1 MRRWCAFFPAR
12 FSVLTAASG
21 QGASRPRRFKF
32 CLYNPMMPENWPFQ
46 NNVPQRVVSLQP
58 SVTVTLRDLGVLDRL
73 VACTKYCVDVCPQ
86 VRETGCIIVEDSWSA
101 KAEQIMAATPDLV
114 IASVPYRLES
124 VAEIL
129 KSGVPF
135 LGLAPK
141 SLDTI
146 YKDIMMISQIMGLEG
161 RNELRPGAAIVASME
176 REVQAMWQKTMGA
189 QRPLVYC
196 EEWGKPLILSQTW
209 VAELVEAAGGRF
221 FGQPGKQVTEEEVA
235 AADPEVIVAA
245 WCGAGDR
252 VPLEKIIPKR
262 GWEQTKAAKNGRV
275 YCINDEFLNTPA
287 STLIQGLHALAAAIH
302 PELFGEPKGLRQ
314 IEVNTFETRRK

>member
-1 MRRWCAFFPAR
+1 M
-12 FSVLTAASG
+12 
-21 QGASRPRRFKF
+21 
-32 CLYNPMMPENWPFQ
+32 
-46 NNVPQRVVSLQP
+46 SLQP

-73 VACTKYCVDVCPQ
+73 VACTKYCVDVCPE
-86 VRETGCIIVEDSWSA
+86 VMETGCIIVEDSWSA
-101 KAEQIMAATPDLV
+101 KADQIMAANPDLV

-135 LGLAPK
+135 LGLAPR
-141 SLDTI
+141 SLEDI
-146 YKDIMMISQIMGLEG
+146 YRDIIMISRMVSSE
-161 RNELRPGAAIVASME
+161 EPVASDSRGLALVARME
-176 REVQAMWQKTMGA
+176 KDVQSVREKTTGLTK
-189 QRPLVYC
+189 PLVYC

-235 AADPEVIVAA
+235 AADPDVIVAA

-262 GWEQTKAAKNGRV
+262 GWELTKAAKNGRV

-287 STLIQGLHALAAAIH
+287 STLIQGLHALAAAIR
-302 PELFGEPKGLRQ
+302 PEMFGRAKGLRQ
-314 IEVNTFETRRK
+314 IEAKSLKHRGNED

>member
-1 MRRWCAFFPAR
+1 
-12 FSVLTAASG
+12 
-21 QGASRPRRFKF
+21 
-32 CLYNPMMPENWPFQ
+32 MMPENPAFQ

-58 SVTVTLRDLGVLDRL
+58 SVTVTLRDLELLDRL
-73 VACTKYCVDVCPQ
+73 VACTKYCVDVCPE
-86 VRETGCIIVEDSWSA
+86 VLKTGCIIVEDSWSA
-101 KAEQIMAATPDLV
+101 KADQIMAVKPDLV
-114 IASVPYRLES
+114 IASVPYQLES

-141 SLDTI
+141 TLDDV
-146 YKDIMMISQIMGLEG
+146 YKDIMMIAGIMCIDVKAEPHRGTAL
-161 RNELRPGAAIVASME
+161 VTSMKQ
-176 REVQAMWQKTMGA
+176 EVQAMWQKTMGA
-189 QRPLVYC
+189 ERPLVYC
-196 EEWGKPLILSQTW
+196 EEWGKPLILSQRW

-221 FGQPGKQVTEEEVA
+221 FGQPGIHTTEEEVI
-235 AADPEVIVAA
+235 AADPDVIVAA

-287 STLIQGLHALAAAIH
+287 STLIQGLQALAAAIH
-302 PELFGEPKGLRQ
+302 PKLFEAPKGLRS
-314 IEVNTFETRRK
+314 IDYAKSTSVLTERT

>member
-1 MRRWCAFFPAR
+1 
-12 FSVLTAASG
+12 
-21 QGASRPRRFKF
+21 
-32 CLYNPMMPENWPFQ
+32 MMPERRI
-46 NNVPQRVVSLQP
+46 PQRVVSLQP
-58 SVTVTLRDLGVLDRL
+58 GVTVTLRDLGVLDRL
-73 VACTKYCVDVCPQ
+73 VACTKYCVDVCPE
-86 VRETGCIIVEDSWSA
+86 VMETGCIIVEDSWSA
-101 KAEQIMAATPDLV
+101 KADQIMAANPDLV

-135 LGLAPK
+135 LGLAPR
-141 SLDTI
+141 SLEDI
-146 YKDIMMISQIMGLEG
+146 YKDIIMISRMVSSE
-161 RNELRPGAAIVASME
+161 EPVASDSRGLALVARME
-176 REVQAMWQKTMGA
+176 KDLQSVREKTTGLT
-189 QRPLVYC
+189 RPLIYC

-235 AADPEVIVAA
+235 TADPDVIVAA

-252 VPLEKIIPKR
+252 VPLEKIIPRR
-262 GWEQTKAAKNGRV
+262 GWEHTKAAKNGRV

-302 PELFGEPKGLRQ
+302 PEMFIEAPGLRRIQ
-314 IEVNTFETRRK
+314 SLKNLVIG

>member
-1 MRRWCAFFPAR
+1 
-12 FSVLTAASG
+12 
-21 QGASRPRRFKF
+21 
-32 CLYNPMMPENWPFQ
+32 MMPENL
-46 NNVPQRVVSLQP
+46 VPQRVVSLQP

-73 VACTKYCVDVCPQ
+73 VACTKYCVDACPE
-86 VRETGCIIVEDSWSA
+86 VMETGCIIVEDSWSA
-101 KAEQIMAATPDLV
+101 KAAQIMAAKPDLV

-129 KSGVPF
+129 KSGLPF

-141 SLDTI
+141 SLDDI
-146 YKDIMMISQIMGLEG
+146 YKDIMMISQVMGLVPRNDG
-161 RNELRPGAAIVASME
+161 RTGADIVA
-176 REVQAMWQKTMGA
+176 RIQKEVQSMRQKTMRA
-189 QRPLVYC
+189 ECPLVYC

-209 VAELVEAAGGRF
+209 VAELVEATGGRF
-221 FGQPGKQVTEEEVA
+221 FGQPGKQVTEHEIV
-235 AADPEVIVAA
+235 AADPDVIVAA

-262 GWEQTKAAKNGRV
+262 GWEHTKAAKNGRV

-302 PELFGEPKGLRQ
+302 PELSGEPKGLRQ
-314 IEVNTFETRRK
+314 IEANTFETRRK